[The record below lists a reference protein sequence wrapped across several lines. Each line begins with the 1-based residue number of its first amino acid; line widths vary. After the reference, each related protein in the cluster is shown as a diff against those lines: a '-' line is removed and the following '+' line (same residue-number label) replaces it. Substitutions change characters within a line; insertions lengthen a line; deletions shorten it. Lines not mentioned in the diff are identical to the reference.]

1 MIKVLKRL
9 QCVTCSFSDFFF
21 FKSQFKLTFIEHIV
35 FPSGSKSGALRRG
48 NERSVFMMPAEHS
61 AEMSSLSVAGD
72 LHCFL
77 IPREICGGGGDVDFA
92 LIWAP

>member
-1 MIKVLKRL
+1 M
-9 QCVTCSFSDFFF
+9 CF
-21 FKSQFKLTFIEHIV
+21 FKTV

-72 LHCFL
+72 LYCFL